1 MKLKVAET
9 MDVEE
14 IPQKLAE
21 MMEQIKTSVVSELT
35 LCDPIASAI
44 VSAAAQGGDLSA
56 ARAHVLSMRSNLY
69 NIDVKLE
76 DIAMIL
82 GGLEKILEEQA
93 APAAPPSTVV
103 PGLEN
108 DSDDS

>member
-21 MMEQIKTSVVSELT
+21 MMEQIKASVVNELT
-35 LCDPIASAI
+35 LCDPVASVI
-44 VSAAAQGGDLSA
+44 VAAASEGGDLAA
-56 ARAHVLSMRSNLY
+56 ARAHVLSMRGHLY

-76 DIAMIL
+76 DVAMIL
-82 GGLEKILEEQA
+82 SGLEKILGEQA
-93 APAAPPSTVV
+93 AQQAAAALTAE
-103 PGLEN
+103 GE
-108 DSDDS
+108 SDDS

>member
-21 MMEQIKTSVVSELT
+21 MMEQIKTSVVNELT
-35 LCDPIASAI
+35 LCAPVASAI
-44 VSAAAQGGDLSA
+44 VAAAAQGKDLA
-56 ARAHVLSMRSNLY
+56 GARAHVLSMRSNLY

-82 GGLEKILEEQA
+82 GGLEKILKEQEA
-93 APAAPPSTVV
+93 AASSPSTAI

-108 DSDDS
+108 ESDDS

>member
-9 MDVEE
+9 IDVEE

-21 MMEQIKTSVVSELT
+21 MMEQIKTSVVNELT
-35 LCDPIASAI
+35 LCAPVASAI
-44 VSAAAQGGDLSA
+44 MAAATQGGDLA
-56 ARAHVLSMRSNLY
+56 GARTHILSMRNNLY

-93 APAAPPSTVV
+93 ASTAARSTLV

-108 DSDDS
+108 ESDDS

>member
-21 MMEQIKTSVVSELT
+21 MMEQIKKSVVTELT
-35 LCDPIASAI
+35 LCDPVASAI
-44 VSAAAQGGDLSA
+44 VSAATQGDDLAA
-56 ARAHVLSMRSNLY
+56 ARAHVLSMRSHLY

-82 GGLEKILEEQA
+82 GGLEKILEEQTA
-93 APAAPPSTVV
+93 STSPSSTLV

-108 DSDDS
+108 ESDDS